1 MESRKQIAVNKWKSG
16 LNCCQA
22 VLLTYSDYFDID
34 ETILF
39 KISEGFGSGVSGL
52 RRTCGALLAAV
63 MIAGLVNS
71 DGDIANPKTKHQTY
85 AIGQELINDFE
96 KKYNTSMCN
105 DLKGL
110 NTGKIILPCN
120 LCIEEACNLIE
131 KKLLVNRKSNHD
143 SK

>member
-22 VLLTYSDYFDID
+22 VLLTYSDFFTID
-34 ETILF
+34 EEILF

-71 DGDIANPKTKHQTY
+71 DGDINNPKTKHQTY
-85 AIGQELINDFE
+85 AIGQDLIKEFE
-96 KKYNTSMCN
+96 SKYSTSICSE
-105 DLKGL
+105 LKGINSSKL
-110 NTGKIILPCN
+110 ILPCN

-131 KKLLVNRKSNHD
+131 NKLLNKLESF
-143 SK
+143 K